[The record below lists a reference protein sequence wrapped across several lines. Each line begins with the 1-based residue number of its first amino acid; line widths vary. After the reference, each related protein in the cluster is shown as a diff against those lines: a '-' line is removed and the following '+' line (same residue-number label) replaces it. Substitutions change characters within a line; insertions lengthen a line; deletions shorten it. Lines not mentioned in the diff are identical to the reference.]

1 LLLAV
6 LFELL
11 ELVLVHFYGR
21 RGAAVYPTLHLR
33 YDFLKLILLFSL
45 GLQLLRL
52 AFKLVF

>member
-1 LLLAV
+1 
-6 LFELL
+6 
-11 ELVLVHFYGR
+11 LVHFYGR

-33 YDFLKLILLFSL
+33 YYFLQLVLLFSL